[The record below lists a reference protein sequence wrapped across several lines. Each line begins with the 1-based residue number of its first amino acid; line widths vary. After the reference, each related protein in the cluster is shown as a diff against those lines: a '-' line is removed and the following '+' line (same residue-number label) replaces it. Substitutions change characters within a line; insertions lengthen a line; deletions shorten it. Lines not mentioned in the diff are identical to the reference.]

1 MAGMIHSF
9 STLIQ
14 FLKYFLFLNI
24 TLSLGFSFE
33 NFFIL
38 QVENSLLIEMSAL
51 TTFPPLFISTV
62 NGIFLYK
69 ALIKIKQRAV
79 GVSSWLQVFL
89 KSTCVKL
96 HLIFFLDLNN
106 QNRSLYSGYTSQL
119 RSLKLSHF
127 RSFPSILF
135 FTCDITLTQEK
146 KNQENIG
153 EKWIAFPHPSFHIYL
168 VTTTADMACT
178 IKKTYKSASHSIIF
192 SKAFFFPL

>member
-1 MAGMIHSF
+1 MDSTQIRTTELWQTSVSSYLCLYYSVYSCGRVVSHQKQQICIYIYARRECSIAGAHRVGGIILLAEGKMKDGWHDSFLLHSKTIF
-9 STLIQ
+9 KILC
-14 FLKYFLFLNI
+14 FLFLNI

-106 QNRSLYSGYTSQL
+106 QNRSLYSGYTS
-119 RSLKLSHF
+119 
-127 RSFPSILF
+127 
-135 FTCDITLTQEK
+135 
-146 KNQENIG
+146 
-153 EKWIAFPHPSFHIYL
+153 
-168 VTTTADMACT
+168 
-178 IKKTYKSASHSIIF
+178 
-192 SKAFFFPL
+192 

>member
-24 TLSLGFSFE
+24 TLSLDFSFE

-146 KNQENIG
+146 KIRKTQG
-153 EKWIAFPHPSFHIYL
+153 
-168 VTTTADMACT
+168 
-178 IKKTYKSASHSIIF
+178 KKGLLSLIHYSTFIQ
-192 SKAFFFPL
+192 

>member
-24 TLSLGFSFE
+24 TLSLDFSFE

-146 KNQENIG
+146 KKIRKTQG
-153 EKWIAFPHPSFHIYL
+153 
-168 VTTTADMACT
+168 
-178 IKKTYKSASHSIIF
+178 KKGLLSLIHYSTFIQ
-192 SKAFFFPL
+192 

>member
-24 TLSLGFSFE
+24 TLSLDFSFE

-153 EKWIAFPHPSFHIYL
+153 EKGIAFPHPLFHIYL

-178 IKKTYKSASHSIIF
+178 IKTIQICISQHHFFQS
-192 SKAFFFPL
+192 FFFPL